1 MLTEL
6 EGCLDD
12 EGEVS
17 AMATVTVGIPAFNE
31 ERTIHSLLQQVSSQR
46 DGNGVEIR
54 EIVVLSDGSTDGTS
68 EIVQRLSSMDDRIRL
83 SAHER
88 RQGMSAAVNDIFR
101 LARSDILL
109 VMNADASLD
118 GSDAIARIGR
128 VLVPVA
134 ERRTC
139 TVDIFPAPATT
150 LVGKAGYFSAKLRS
164 CVVPVRPFYS
174 FRVCFGLT
182 RPLFS
187 KMRIPDSV
195 IAAEAYVFL
204 KCLQMGAIVT
214 HLKDVRVSY
223 HEPSTLRDFLNMRIR
238 YQKERQQLRTLFG
251 DRALAEAKLS
261 GSFLIATLLRCARSD
276 PLSASV
282 WLMLS
287 IVARLSPY
295 GAVTTSYE
303 VASSTKRPFPDVRS

>member
-1 MLTEL
+1 MKNTD
-6 EGCLDD
+6 LDSTIK
-12 EGEVS
+12 EVS

-31 ERTIHSLLQQVSSQR
+31 ERTIHSLLRQVTSQR
-46 DGNGVEIR
+46 EGKGIEMR

-68 EIVQRLSSMDDRIRL
+68 EIVQKLSSMDDRIRL

-101 LARSDILL
+101 LARGDILL

-118 GSDAIARIGR
+118 SSDAVARMGD

-134 ERRTC
+134 ERRMC
-139 TVDIFPAPATT
+139 MVDIFPAPATT

-164 CVVPVRPFYS
+164 CVVPVRPFYA

-187 KMRIPDSV
+187 RIRIPDGV

-204 KCLQMGAIVT
+204 ECLKMGAKVT
-214 HLKDVRVSY
+214 YLKDVTVSY

-238 YQKERQQLRTLFG
+238 YQKEKEQLRTLFG
-251 DRALAEAKLS
+251 DKAFEETRLPANVLTTT
-261 GSFLIATLLRCARSD
+261 FIRCARSD
-276 PLSASV
+276 ALSATV

-287 IVARLSPY
+287 IAARLSPY
-295 GAVTTSYE
+295 RGVTTGYQ
-303 VASSTKRPFPDVRS
+303 VTSSTKKPFQSTGS